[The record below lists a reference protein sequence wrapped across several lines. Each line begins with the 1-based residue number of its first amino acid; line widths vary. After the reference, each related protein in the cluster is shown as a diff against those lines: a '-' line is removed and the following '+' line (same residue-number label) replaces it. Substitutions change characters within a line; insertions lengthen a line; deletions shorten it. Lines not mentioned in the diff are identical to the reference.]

1 MIFELFQ
8 ELHLQIC
15 TRQWMALIIPLP
27 LVLLDLESVEKKG
40 KNNKNCL
47 DKVKNIFI
55 VLEGLSYAEK

>member
-8 ELHLQIC
+8 EFYLQIC

-27 LVLLDLESVEKKG
+27 FVLLDLESVEKKG
-40 KNNKNCL
+40 KIKICL

>member
-40 KNNKNCL
+40 KNNKNL
-47 DKVKNIFI
+47 FRQ
-55 VLEGLSYAEK
+55 SEKHFHSFGRAIIC